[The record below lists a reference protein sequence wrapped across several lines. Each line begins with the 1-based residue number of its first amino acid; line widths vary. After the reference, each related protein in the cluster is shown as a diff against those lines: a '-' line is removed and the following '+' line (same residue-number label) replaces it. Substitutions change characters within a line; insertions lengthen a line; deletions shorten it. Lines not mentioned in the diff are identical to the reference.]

1 MKYSVIVPCYNE
13 EKNIGPLVDAF
24 KKVVRKF
31 DMELILVDNGSKDLT
46 SLEIDKQV
54 AEYDFV
60 KKATVTVNQGY
71 GFGILSGLE
80 VATGEA
86 IGWIHADLQSD
97 PNVFNEMFLSAQ
109 KETEPFLYK
118 GKRSNRTLADCFFTV
133 GMGLFESVLFFSPLF
148 DCNSQPT
155 LLSRSFYKSWKNPPK
170 DFSLDLYA
178 YTLADKKKIV
188 LKRFASPQRAR
199 LNGESTWN
207 TQWNSR
213 IKMILRVV
221 SYSIDVKK
229 RLESE

>member
-13 EKNIGPLVDAF
+13 EKNIKPLVAEF
-24 KKVVRKF
+24 NKF
-31 DMELILVDNGSKDLT
+31 ADQYEMELILVNNGSSDMT
-46 SLEIDKQV
+46 SQEIDAQ
-54 AEYDFV
+54 ALEYSFV
-60 KKATVTVNQGY
+60 KKANVEVNQGY

-80 VATGEA
+80 AATGEF

-97 PNVFNEMFLSAQ
+97 PKVFKEMFQSAEN
-109 KETEPFLYK
+109 ETGPFLYK
-118 GKRSNRTLADCFFTV
+118 GRRSNRTIVDRFFTV
-133 GMGLFESVLFFSPLF
+133 GMGLFESILFMSPLY

-155 LLSRSFYKSWKNPPK
+155 LLSRSFYESWKNPPK

-178 YTLADKKKIV
+178 YTLAAKKKIV
-188 LKRFASPQRAR
+188 LKRFASPQKDR

>member
-13 EKNIGPLVDAF
+13 EKNICPLVNAF
-24 KKVVRKF
+24 EKVAENF

-46 SLEIDKQV
+46 SFEIDRQ
-54 AEYDFV
+54 ANEHAFV
-60 KKATVTVNQGY
+60 KKVTVKVNQGY

-80 VATGEA
+80 AASGDS

-109 KETEPFLYK
+109 KETGPFLYK
-118 GKRSNRTLADCFFTV
+118 GRRTNRTLGDRFFTL
-133 GMGLFESVLFFSPLF
+133 GMGLFESALFLAPLY

-155 LLSRSFYKSWKNPPK
+155 LLSRSFYESWKNAPK

-178 YTLADKKKIV
+178 YTLAVKKKIE
-188 LKRFASPQRAR
+188 LKRFSSPQRAR

-213 IKMILRVV
+213 IKMVLRVV
-221 SYSIDVKK
+221 SYSMDVKK